1 MSMEILSPAGH
12 WEAMVAAVQNGADAV
27 YFGAGD
33 YNARRGAKNFTLEEL
48 PKAVAYCHL
57 RGVRVYLTVN
67 TLLTDRE
74 LAGAADLLREASR
87 CGVDAIIVQDWG
99 VVRLAQAV
107 APDLPLHGSTQ
118 MSVHTLS
125 GVKALSELGLRCAVL
140 ARELSGEEIA
150 AICKESPIA
159 IEAFGHGALCMCYSG
174 QCAMSALIGGRS
186 GNRGACA
193 QPCRLPYRVD
203 DGKQGHPLSLK
214 DACLA
219 RYLPELLDMGV
230 ASLKLEGRMKRPEY
244 VAVITQIYSRLCK
257 EHRGATAE
265 EERTLA
271 LAFSRSG
278 FTDGYWRGKRG
289 PEMFGIR
296 PENTPDPGELFAKA
310 KAAYDRED
318 MRRVPVELTARLA
331 AGVPASLTVQDR
343 DGNAVTVTGASPE
356 EARSRGL
363 TAEDVR
369 DRLSKTGGTV
379 FTVENASVEVE
390 EGLHLSAADLNALR
404 REGME
409 ALAER
414 RTALPE
420 RRSFP
425 TPSLPKAE
433 VRRERPLL
441 TVSVQRPEQVSKEL
455 LAQAPAVVS
464 VPVWLWE
471 QVDPRQGS
479 GETVF
484 SLELPRIWRD
494 RDEPWLLE
502 QMQRA
507 KERGYTAAQIHN
519 IGQIALVR
527 SAGLLPRGDFGL
539 NIFNSMAVE
548 FLQQQGLH
556 SATLSFELRHEQMR
570 DVRKVVPCEAVAY
583 GRLPLMLTE
592 NCLVANRYGCKSRDL
607 KGPCAAG
614 HTLTDRRGE
623 RFPVCPVFGCR
634 SEIENGKILFLADKP
649 EWERL
654 GLTYARLRFTT
665 ETAAECA
672 AVLRRYRGEGDWSP
686 DPKELTRG
694 LFYRGVE

>member
-1 MSMEILSPAGH
+1 MEILSPAGH

-27 YFGAGD
+27 YFGVGD
-33 YNARRGAKNFTLEEL
+33 YNARRGAKNFTIEEL
-48 PKAVAYCHL
+48 PQAVAYCHL

-74 LAGAADLLREASR
+74 LKGAADLLREASR
-87 CGVDAIIVQDWG
+87 CGVDAVIVQDWG

-125 GVKALSELGLRCAVL
+125 GVRALSDLGLRCAVL
-140 ARELSGEEIA
+140 ARELSGAEIA

-193 QPCRLPYRVD
+193 QPCRLPYRMD
-203 DGKQGHPLSLK
+203 EGKQGHPLSLK

-219 RYLPELLDMGV
+219 RYMPELLDMGV

-257 EHRGATAE
+257 EHRAATAE

-289 PEMFGIR
+289 PEMFGVR
-296 PENTPDPGELFAKA
+296 PENTPDPTELFTKA

-318 MRRVPVELTARLA
+318 MRRVPVDLTARME
-331 AGVPASLTVQDR
+331 AGEAASLTVR
-343 DGNAVTVTGASPE
+343 DGDGNTVTVTGAVPE
-356 EARSRGL
+356 PARSRGL
-363 TAEDVR
+363 TAEEVK
-369 DRLSKTGGTV
+369 DRLGKTGGTAFV
-379 FTVENASVEVE
+379 MRNASVEVG
-390 EGLHLSAADLNALR
+390 EGLRLSAADLNALR
-404 REGME
+404 REGLE
-409 ALAER
+409 ALAAR

-420 RRSFP
+420 RWSGP
-425 TPSLPKAE
+425 TPPLPKAE

-441 TVSVQRPEQVSKEL
+441 TVSVQRPEQVSKAL
-455 LAQAPAVVS
+455 LAETPAVVS
-464 VPVWLWE
+464 APVWLWD
-471 QVDPRQGS
+471 QVDPGQGG
-479 GETVF
+479 GETMF

-494 RDEPWLLE
+494 QDEPWLLE
-502 QMQRA
+502 QMEKA
-507 KERGYTAAQIHN
+507 KERGYAAAQIHN

-539 NIFNSMAVE
+539 NIFNSFAVE
-548 FLQQQGLH
+548 FLKEEGVL
-556 SATLSFELRHEQMR
+556 SATLSFELRWEQMR
-570 DVRKVVPCEAVAY
+570 DVRKTIPCEAVVY
-583 GRLPLMLTE
+583 GRLPLMITE
-592 NCLVANRYGCKSRDL
+592 NCLVRNQYGCKSRDL

-614 HTLTDRRGE
+614 HGLIDRRGE

-649 EWERL
+649 EWERM

-665 ETAAECA
+665 EGAEECA
-672 AVLRRYRGEGDWSP
+672 AVLRRYRGEGDWAPSP
-686 DPKELTRG
+686 GELTRG